1 MGVSCT
7 SAFINRQ
14 NLSDLKPHFVW
25 SAFHP
30 ENNTSCC
37 SWWCFRP
44 DMVSTV
50 LLGALCGA
58 SAVAVVVVV
67 VVCCFLYRRRC
78 SRRGHLSQASGIYE
92 AIGDY
97 KPVSVMSVS
106 SGSQV
111 RTCFVIGGGGGGD
124 SSSSSSFLS
133 FFSFFLFFFKL

>member
-1 MGVSCT
+1 
-7 SAFINRQ
+7 
-14 NLSDLKPHFVW
+14 
-25 SAFHP
+25 
-30 ENNTSCC
+30 
-37 SWWCFRP
+37 
-44 DMVSTV
+44 MVSTV

-111 RTCFVIGGGGGGD
+111 RTRFVVVGGGGGGD
-124 SSSSSSFLS
+124 F
-133 FFSFFLFFFKL
+133 FFSFFLSFLL